1 MCVEFVEIVI
11 YVLREVA
18 FFECY
23 GKKCPECAPIA
34 CSGVLGEFECIT
46 LYPFGR
52 AEVFSEFVAE
62 VDCDFIKCAF
72 TFDEDVE
79 VFIYYSPFLVVALQ
93 DGVEVFEDAHLSFG
107 FVQESVLFVD
117 ERDFALG
124 TDGFGLFEFG
134 GVVSA
139 VGSCARAFHYV
150 YAEVFPSCHLHCARV
165 AYCRVEVEVE
175 SDSAARVFSLSKC
188 YFNCCHI
195 TFCL

>member
-1 MCVEFVEIVI
+1 MWVFALGFFCFQFVQIFVEVI
-11 YVLREVA
+11 LYVA

-23 GKKCPECAPIA
+23 GKECSECAPVA
-34 CSGVLGEFECIT
+34 CSGVLGEFECVA
-46 LYPFGR
+46 LYPFGC

-62 VDCDFIKCAF
+62 VDCDFVKCAF
-72 TFDEDVE
+72 AFDEDVE

-107 FVQESVLFVD
+107 FVQESILFVD

-124 TDGFGLFEFG
+124 TDGFGLFGFG

-150 YAEVFPSCHLHCARV
+150 YAEVFPSCHLHCSWV
-165 AYCRVEVEVE
+165 TYCRVEVEVE
-175 SDSAARVFSLSKC
+175 RHLAARILSFSK
-188 YFNCCHI
+188 
-195 TFCL
+195 